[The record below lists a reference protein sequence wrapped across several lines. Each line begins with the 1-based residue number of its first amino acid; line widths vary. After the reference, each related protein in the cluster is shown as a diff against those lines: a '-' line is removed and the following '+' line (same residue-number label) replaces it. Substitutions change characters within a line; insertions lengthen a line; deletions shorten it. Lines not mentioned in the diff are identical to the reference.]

1 MKFSE
6 RYGFSVKKEIQ
17 IEGMDWDLRNAI
29 WNMFYEN
36 YILIESSCFSRRNG
50 RLINN
55 HFIFTQ
61 IWTYFLHN
69 KLDNIPSYENKTFGR
84 MFQPKFDKLKW
95 YEVYDFIEF
104 VLQIDDTIRGNDFKE
119 GLNLILERERSG
131 YRIVNTSVIKLI
143 EDCEIESIEELVN
156 QEEYEGVKIH
166 IKTALKLL
174 AKRDDPDLRNSIKES
189 ISAVE
194 SICCTICD
202 DDKLSLGKAL
212 KQIEKKSSCKIHPT
226 LITAFEK
233 KYGYTSDDDG
243 IRHSLLEEDNLY
255 YEDALYMLVSCSA
268 FVNYLIAKHEKNSEL

>member
-1 MKFSE
+1 MNFSE

-17 IEGMDWDLRNAI
+17 IKGIDDELRNLI
-29 WNMFYEN
+29 WSIFYETYIELKSTFRSKSSDCDISNESILHSIWIVFFHKKSNEMPTN
-36 YILIESSCFSRRNG
+36 YSIVIEFED
-50 RLINN
+50 
-55 HFIFTQ
+55 IF
-61 IWTYFLHN
+61 
-69 KLDNIPSYENKTFGR
+69 YE
-84 MFQPKFDKLKW
+84 LEW
-95 YEVYDFIEF
+95 YKIYDFIEF
-104 VLQIDDTIRGNDFKE
+104 VLQIDDTTRGNHFKKT
-119 GLNLILERERSG
+119 LNSVLEKERSA

-156 QEEYEGVKIH
+156 QDEYEGVKIH

-174 AKRDDPDLRNSIKES
+174 ANRDDPDLRNSIKES

-212 KQIEKKSSCKIHPT
+212 NKIERENNCKIHPT
-226 LITAFEK
+226 LKTAFEK
-233 KYGYTSDDDG
+233 IYGYTSDGDG

-268 FVNYLIAKHEKNSEL
+268 FVNYLIAKHEKNLEL